1 MSSADDKRAKK
12 VGVSAPEIIQRD
24 YVIKIRVSEEG
35 VFMKLRAKMEC
46 EASYDLFN
54 DSFSLL
60 LFYQFNYPPSYGL
73 NRRVDCTL
81 YFWVTTNL

>member
-24 YVIKIRVSEEG
+24 YDVIKIRGREEG

-46 EASYDLFN
+46 EASLFN
-54 DSFSLL
+54 DSFFFIIIL
-60 LFYQFNYPPSYGL
+60 PI
-73 NRRVDCTL
+73 
-81 YFWVTTNL
+81 